1 MTFLKCFAC
10 WEGMKQCHSGILT
23 VSSANRSYKSSERP
37 ATALS
42 VNQARGHFPESDA
55 TGKSQT
61 LETGRTAMGWH
72 LPPGS
77 YDIVLCVDFIET
89 TG

>member
-1 MTFLKCFAC
+1 M
-10 WEGMKQCHSGILT
+10 EQHRIGILT
-23 VSSANRSYKSSERP
+23 VSSANRSSKSSERP

-42 VNQARGHFPESDA
+42 VNQARSHVSESDA
-55 TGKSQT
+55 TGKSKT

-89 TG
+89 TGFVQFHF